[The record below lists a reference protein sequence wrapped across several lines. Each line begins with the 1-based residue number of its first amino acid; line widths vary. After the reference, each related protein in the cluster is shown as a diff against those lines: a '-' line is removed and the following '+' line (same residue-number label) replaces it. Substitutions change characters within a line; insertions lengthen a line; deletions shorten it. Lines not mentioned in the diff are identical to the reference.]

1 MEPNSE
7 PNENEKLPDF
17 FSDKNEIIR
26 ENQDS
31 QKKSYPTNSPENSS
45 KSNGENTPKKIK
57 RIHAPSIGIGAGI
70 AISCLV
76 LGIFLANFTDVK
88 NSPDFEEIPST
99 DIIQNPK
106 NSITFSTLLDN
117 GSPFLGSVD
126 APLTLIEFG
135 DYQCSFCKRHS
146 DQTNDL
152 IIKNYV
158 ETGKVKIMFKDF
170 IVVSEDS
177 VNAAHAAHCAKDQE
191 MFWAYH
197 FTLYNNW
204 NGEGT
209 GWITNNNLNG
219 FAEDLELD
227 MNRFSKCM
235 SDNRWSDLILASQK
249 DGQSLGIGGTPAF
262 FIIGPTDDVI
272 KIDGAQPYSTFVE
285 VFEAELAK

>member
-17 FSDKNEIIR
+17 FSGKDEIIR
-26 ENQDS
+26 ENQNS
-31 QKKSYPTNSPENSS
+31 QKKSYPPNPSENSF
-45 KSNGENTPKKIK
+45 KSNRENTPKKIK
-57 RIHAPSIGIGAGI
+57 RIHAPSMGIGAGI
-70 AISCLV
+70 AISCLI

-88 NSPDFEEIPST
+88 NSPDFEEIPSA

-146 DQTNDL
+146 DQVNHL

-177 VNAAHAAHCAKDQE
+177 ANAAHAAHCAKDQE

-197 FTLYNNW
+197 FILYNNW

-209 GWITNNNLNG
+209 GWITNNNLNK

-227 MNRFSKCM
+227 MNRFSGCM
-235 SDNRWSDLILASQK
+235 SDNRWSDLILSSQK
-249 DGQSLGIGGTPAF
+249 DGQALGIGGTPAF
-262 FIIGPTDDVI
+262 FVIGPTEHVT

>member
-1 MEPNSE
+1 M
-7 PNENEKLPDF
+7 
-17 FSDKNEIIR
+17 
-26 ENQDS
+26 
-31 QKKSYPTNSPENSS
+31 
-45 KSNGENTPKKIK
+45 
-57 RIHAPSIGIGAGI
+57 GIGAGI
-70 AISCLV
+70 AISCLI

-99 DIIQNPK
+99 DIIQNPKNSPDFEEIPSADIIQNPK

-146 DQTNDL
+146 DQVNHL

-177 VNAAHAAHCAKDQE
+177 ANAAHAAHCAKDQE

-197 FTLYNNW
+197 FILYNNW

-209 GWITNNNLNG
+209 GWITNNNLNK

-227 MNRFSKCM
+227 
-235 SDNRWSDLILASQK
+235 Q
-249 DGQSLGIGGTPAF
+249 
-262 FIIGPTDDVI
+262 
-272 KIDGAQPYSTFVE
+272 E
-285 VFEAELAK
+285 V

>member
-1 MEPNSE
+1 MESDSE
-7 PNENEKLPDF
+7 PSKSKKLPDF
-17 FSDKNEIIR
+17 FLGNDEFVNE
-26 ENQDS
+26 NPNY
-31 QKKSYPTNSPENSS
+31 QKKSYPTNPPENSS
-45 KSNGENTPKKIK
+45 KSNTQNTPKKIK

-88 NSPDFEEIPST
+88 NSPVFEEIPSA

-106 NSITFSTLLDN
+106 NSISFSTLLDN

-146 DQTNDL
+146 DQTNHL

-158 ETGKVKIMFKDF
+158 ETGKVKIMFKDL
-170 IVVSEDS
+170 IVVGEDS
-177 VNAAHAAHCAKDQE
+177 ANAAHAAHCAKDQE

-209 GWITNNNLNG
+209 GWITNDNLNR

-227 MNRFSKCM
+227 MNEFSECM
-235 SDNRWSDLILASQK
+235 SDNRWNDLILASQK
-249 DGQSLGIGGTPAF
+249 DGQSLGVGGTPAF
-262 FIIGPTDDVI
+262 FLIGPTDHVS
-272 KIDGAQPYSTFVE
+272 KIDGAQPYSVFVE
-285 VFEAELAK
+285 VFEAELGK

>member
-31 QKKSYPTNSPENSS
+31 QKKLYPTNSPENSS

-88 NSPDFEEIPST
+88 NSPVFEEIPSA
-99 DIIQNPK
+99 DIIQK
-106 NSITFSTLLDN
+106 QEELTFSLLLDN
-117 GSPFLGSVD
+117 GSPFLGHVD

-146 DQTNDL
+146 DQSNHL

-158 ETGKVKIMFKDF
+158 ETGKVKIMFKDL

-204 NGEGT
+204 NGEDT
-209 GWITNNNLNG
+209 GWITYNNLNR

-249 DGQSLGIGGTPAF
+249 DGQTLGIGGTPAF
-262 FIIGPTDDVI
+262 FIIGPTDHVT